1 MTDSARPW
9 LRAGTVHGERR
20 YQRLLVIGLAAI
32 LLLSL
37 VPVVGTHVLGL
48 ADRPLSGSDHFGVM
62 CLIALHELL
71 APVHQLLH
79 VLVVVGGAWALWDLA
94 QRAWQTRRVLQGL
107 PMRRLSAAEAMVAA
121 QAGLPA
127 AAVHVVHGLPIPAFT
142 AGHGLRPRVYV
153 AHALLQGAEAL
164 PAEELTAVL
173 AHEAAHVRRRDPLR
187 FLLLRTLAR
196 ALFWVPAVRTV
207 SEDIADEAE
216 VIADDAASA
225 VAGPIAVA
233 SALVKLGAWPQREAP
248 VAGPL
253 AVVGFLRRDLLDRRV
268 RRLLGEAY
276 RPQGRLTTRAVAVAL
291 LMLSVSTL
299 SGIVDV
305 HDLPAAAGHPA
316 SHQHCEH
323 DGVFAAAHLFCRWQ
337 VKGPLLPPGAS
348 DCPHRHA

>member
-1 MTDSARPW
+1 VSDSTRPW
-9 LRAGTVHGERR
+9 LREGTVHGERR

-48 ADRPLSGSDHFGVM
+48 ADRPLSGSDHFGVV

-79 VLVVVGGAWALWDLA
+79 VLVIVGGGWALWDLA

-107 PMRRLSAAEAMVAA
+107 PVRRLSAAEATVAA
-121 QAGLPA
+121 EAGLHA
-127 AAVHVVHGLPIPAFT
+127 AAVRVVHGLPMPAFT

-153 AHALLQGAEAL
+153 ADALLHGAEAL
-164 PAEELTAVL
+164 SAEELTAVL

-187 FLLLRTLAR
+187 FLLLRSLAR
-196 ALFWVPAVRTV
+196 ALFWVPAVRAV

-233 SALVKLGAWPQREAP
+233 SALVKLGAWPSPAAP
-248 VAGPL
+248 V
-253 AVVGFLRRDLLDRRV
+253 AVVGFLRHDLLDRRV

-276 RPQGRLTTRAVAVAL
+276 QPQGRLRTRAVVVAV
-291 LMLSVSTL
+291 LMLTVSTL

-337 VKGPLLPPGAS
+337 VEGPLLPVGAS
-348 DCPHRHA
+348 DCPHRQG